1 MSKTRKNIRRR
12 GTITN
17 RIRSFFGL
25 SKPKKTSL
33 PTPAPNP
40 IPSPTPVLVP
50 SPSPV
55 PSPKSPTP
63 RSPTPKK
70 IEESDVD
77 EIKAKVDPGDDIKIT
92 KPVRLYLTQLINK
105 KTPEEIRQID
115 KIEDDDILGFEFSD
129 EISDK
134 KMLIRILTE
143 IIDLSINATRDG
155 FKKKRMS
162 EKIIQHTLNIKEN
175 EYIKRLVV

>member
-12 GTITN
+12 GNITD
-17 RIRSFFGL
+17 RIRSFFGV
-25 SKPKKTSL
+25 SKPK
-33 PTPAPNP
+33 NP
-40 IPSPTPVLVP
+40 STRSPIPTPVPTPVP
-50 SPSPV
+50 DPV
-55 PSPKSPTP
+55 PSPKFPTP
-63 RSPTPKK
+63 RSPTPQK

-77 EIKAKVDPGDDIKIT
+77 EIKAKVDPEDDIKIT
-92 KPVRLYLTQLINK
+92 KPVRAYLTQLINK

-115 KIEDDDILGFEFSD
+115 KIEDDDILGFEFSN

>member
-1 MSKTRKNIRRR
+1 MSKTRKNRRSR
-12 GTITN
+12 RTITD
-17 RIRSFFGL
+17 RIRSFFGV
-25 SKPKKTSL
+25 SKPKKPSPPA
-33 PTPAPNP
+33 PTPAPK
-40 IPSPTPVLVP
+40 SPTPA
-50 SPSPV
+50 

-63 RSPTPKK
+63 RSPSPQK
-70 IEESDVD
+70 IEESDVK
-77 EIKAKVDPGDDIKIT
+77 EIKAKVDPEDDIKIT
-92 KPVRLYLTQLINK
+92 KPVLLYLTQLINK

-115 KIEDDDILGFEFSD
+115 KIEDDDILGFGFSD

-143 IIDLSINATRDG
+143 IIELSINATRDG

>member
-1 MSKTRKNIRRR
+1 MSKTRKNGRRR
-12 GTITN
+12 GTITD
-17 RIRSFFGL
+17 RIRSFFGV
-25 SKPKKTSL
+25 SKPKNPSTRSPV
-33 PTPAPNP
+33 PT
-40 IPSPTPVLVP
+40 
-50 SPSPV
+50 PV
-55 PSPKSPTP
+55 PSPAPSPKFPTP
-63 RSPTPKK
+63 RSPTPQK
-70 IEESDVD
+70 IEESDID

-105 KTPEEIRQID
+105 TPEEIRQID
-115 KIEDDDILGFEFSD
+115 KIEDDDILGFGFSD

-143 IIDLSINATRDG
+143 IIELSINATRDG

-162 EKIIQHTLNIKEN
+162 EKIIQHVLNIKEN

>member
-1 MSKTRKNIRRR
+1 MSKTRKNRRRR
-12 GTITN
+12 GTITD
-17 RIRSFFGL
+17 RIRSFFGVL
-25 SKPKKTSL
+25 KPKKLS
-33 PTPAPNP
+33 PPAPAP
-40 IPSPTPVLVP
+40 APA
-50 SPSPV
+50 
-55 PSPKSPTP
+55 PKSPTP
-63 RSPTPKK
+63 RSPTPRSPTPRSPTPQK
-70 IEESDVD
+70 IEESDID

-115 KIEDDDILGFEFSD
+115 KIEDDDILGFGFSD

-143 IIDLSINATRDG
+143 IIELSINATRDG

-162 EKIIQHTLNIKEN
+162 EKIIQHVLNIKEN

>member
-1 MSKTRKNIRRR
+1 MSKTRKNGRRR
-12 GTITN
+12 GTITD
-17 RIRSFFGL
+17 RIRSFFGV
-25 SKPKKTSL
+25 SKSKKTS
-33 PTPAPNP
+33 PRPPVPAPAP
-40 IPSPTPVLVP
+40 APAPAPT
-50 SPSPV
+50 
-55 PSPKSPTP
+55 PKSPTP
-63 RSPTPKK
+63 RSPTPQK
-70 IEESDVD
+70 IEESDID

-105 KTPEEIRQID
+105 TPEEIRQID
-115 KIEDDDILGFEFSD
+115 KIEDDDILGFGFSD

-143 IIDLSINATRDG
+143 IIELSINATRDG

-162 EKIIQHTLNIKEN
+162 EKIIQHVLNIKEN